1 MKISNLA
8 PARGARRARTRVGRG
23 LGSGLGKTSGKGSN
37 GQKAR
42 SGGTKG
48 VGFEG
53 GQMPLTQKLPKRGF
67 FNMFKKTYDVV
78 NLKSLAGFAAG
89 APVDPAALAARGL
102 VRKQARVKILS
113 QGDAPQ
119 GLTVRAHKF
128 SKQATEKLAAAGGKA
143 EVI

>member
-1 MKISNLA
+1 MKIFNLA
-8 PARGARRARTRVGRG
+8 PARGARRTRTRVGRG

-67 FNMFKKTYDVV
+67 FNRFKKTYDVV
-78 NLKSLAGFAAG
+78 NLNSLDGFAAG
-89 APVDPAALAARGL
+89 TPVDPAALAARGL
-102 VRKQARVKILS
+102 VRKQARVKILGD
-113 QGDAPQ
+113 GDAPQ

-128 SKQATEKLAAAGGKA
+128 SRQATEKLAAAGGKA

>member
-1 MKISNLA
+1 MKLSDLTPA
-8 PARGARRARTRVGRG
+8 PGARRASTRVGRG

-42 SGGTKG
+42 SGGTKAI
-48 VGFEG
+48 GFEG

-67 FNMFKKTYDVV
+67 FNVFKKTYDVV
-78 NLKSLAGFAAG
+78 NLNSLVGFVAGT
-89 APVDPAALAARGL
+89 PVDPAALAARGL
-102 VRKQARVKILS
+102 VRKRARVKILGE
-113 QGDAPQ
+113 GDAPQ
-119 GLTVRAHKF
+119 GLIVRAHKF